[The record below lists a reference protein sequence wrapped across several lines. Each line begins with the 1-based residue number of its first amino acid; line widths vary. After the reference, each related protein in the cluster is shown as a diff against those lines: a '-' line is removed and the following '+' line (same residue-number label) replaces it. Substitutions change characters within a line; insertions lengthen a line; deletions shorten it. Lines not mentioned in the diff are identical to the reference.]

1 MVSGPRFPSRGV
13 RSPKVG
19 VACLLFLTL
28 SWSNWLNTGMLQSTL
43 TPVLQP
49 LLILC
54 LAIDAGWEVEGHV
67 AH

>member
-1 MVSGPRFPSRGV
+1 MRGV
-13 RSPKVG
+13 
-19 VACLLFLTL
+19 AYLLFLTL

-49 LLILC
+49 LLILY
-54 LAIDAGWEVEGHV
+54 LAIDAGWEVGGHV